1 MQEKASAIGELL
13 KRIDANRVLP
23 GEGEADIEPLM
34 KDGVPG
40 FGLRTVM
47 THYFD
52 YHHTQADTFDKIV
65 PDEFR
70 RCTAAMAVMSYVLA
84 DWP

>member
-1 MQEKASAIGELL
+1 M
-13 KRIDANRVLP
+13 KRIDASKIQT
-23 GEGEADIEPLM
+23 GESEADVEPLLA
-34 KDGVPG
+34 DGVPAL
-40 FGLRTVM
+40 GLRTVM
-47 THYFD
+47 QHYWD

-70 RCTAAMAVMSYVLA
+70 HCTATMAVMAYMLA

>member
-1 MQEKASAIGELL
+1 MAGQ
-13 KRIDANRVLP
+13 
-23 GEGEADIEPLM
+23 GEADIEPLM

-70 RCTAAMAVMSYVLA
+70 RCAAAMAVMGYVLA

>member
-1 MQEKASAIGELL
+1 L
-13 KRIDANRVLP
+13 
-23 GEGEADIEPLM
+23 
-34 KDGVPG
+34 
-40 FGLRTVM
+40 GLRTVM
-47 THYFD
+47 QRYWD

-70 RCTAAMAVMSYVLA
+70 RCTATMAVMAYMLA

>member
-1 MQEKASAIGELL
+1 
-13 KRIDANRVLP
+13 
-23 GEGEADIEPLM
+23 M
-34 KDGVPG
+34 KEGVPG

-70 RCTAAMAVMSYVLA
+70 RCAAAMAVMSYVLA

>member
-1 MQEKASAIGELL
+1 MGEH
-13 KRIDANRVLP
+13 I
-23 GEGEADIEPLM
+23 
-34 KDGVPG
+34 PG

-52 YHHTQADTFDKIV
+52 YHHSEADTFDKIV
-65 PDEFR
+65 PDDFR
-70 RCTAAMAVMSYVLA
+70 RCVAAMAVMSYVLA